1 MIINEMNNM
10 VDSSF
15 ENIYHCNNTSELIVQ
30 QQTVNLEFYVDRPV
44 ILKNQND
51 NKSKSKLKFN
61 NKLYKNI
68 I

>member
-1 MIINEMNNM
+1 MNNM

-51 NKSKSKLKFN
+51 NKSKS
-61 NKLYKNI
+61 
-68 I
+68 